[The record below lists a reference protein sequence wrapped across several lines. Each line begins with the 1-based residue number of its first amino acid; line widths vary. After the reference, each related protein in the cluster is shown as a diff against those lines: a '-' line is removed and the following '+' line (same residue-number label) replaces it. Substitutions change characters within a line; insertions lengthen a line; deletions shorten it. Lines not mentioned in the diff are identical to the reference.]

1 MNKIYLAGTITGL
14 TKEEANN
21 WRESIKSK
29 LDDNGF
35 NVINPYSYMDKFYN
49 YGSDDIEKVAMDFDL
64 AQVKDSAAVIVR
76 LDQYK
81 SLGTMAELAVA
92 YSNNIPIIAL
102 NDKDNELPFYKQH
115 PWIKAMISIQFFEE
129 SELISYVCD
138 IFK

>member
-49 YGSDDIEKVAMDFDL
+49 YGSDDIEKVAMDFDWL
-64 AQVKDSAAVIVR
+64 RSKTQ
-76 LDQYK
+76 LQ
-81 SLGTMAELAVA
+81 
-92 YSNNIPIIAL
+92 
-102 NDKDNELPFYKQH
+102 
-115 PWIKAMISIQFFEE
+115 
-129 SELISYVCD
+129 
-138 IFK
+138 

>member
-115 PWIKAMISIQFFEE
+115 TWIKAMISIQFFEE